1 MGKRTLLMV
10 ASCVVLAGA
19 IAVPASAGGGK
30 TPLLIANCAKAK
42 FKPASIIFTC
52 GDASFGATGVTWT
65 AWTKNS
71 ASGSGT
77 GTLNDCNPS
86 CAQGKPKTGPI
97 TVQASKPV
105 TCKKSG
111 RRIFSKLSY
120 TWTAGAPVG
129 NVPNQGSIGLGCK
142 LASL

>member
-1 MGKRTLLMV
+1 MGKRTLMAM
-10 ASCVVLAGA
+10 ASCAVLAA
-19 IAVPASAGGGK
+19 AVALPASASGK
-30 TPLLIANCAKAK
+30 QTLVIANCAKAK
-42 FKPASIIFTC
+42 FKPANVIFTC
-52 GDASFGATGVTWT
+52 GDASFGATGITWT

-77 GTLNDCNPS
+77 GSLNDCNPS
-86 CAQGKPKTGPI
+86 CAQGKPKTAPI

-111 RRIFSKLSY
+111 RRIFTRLSY
-120 TWTAGAPVG
+120 TWTAGAPTG